1 MQGLYSN
8 PSAAAYTA
16 CAFGFQLL
24 LCIHFALRR
33 WRFSTALRW
42 GWIVYALGLPAG
54 LLGVYGLVSGAEWSW
69 GVAGLLYLVWGLYG
83 WWVEYRRR
91 IVWRDPWYWPVA
103 GPYLMLF
110 LAVEMFYWFPL
121 ALIARWLW
129 YAYGGLFLLSFGLN
143 LASHH
148 PRR

>member
-1 MQGLYSN
+1 MQGLFSN
-8 PSAAAYTA
+8 PSAATYTA

-91 IVWRDPWYWPVA
+91 RGRAAYAFESMEHRRAQISPGNFSPGRR
-103 GPYLMLF
+103 L
-110 LAVEMFYWFPL
+110 PL
-121 ALIARWLW
+121 RARVMRIAERP
-129 YAYGGLFLLSFGLN
+129 GVPF
-143 LASHH
+143 
-148 PRR
+148 